1 MARQIAHRTPSP
13 AYRKFMD
20 LMQHGDDF
28 LKYELLREARAWYKK
43 ALSLDVKTIKKEKVR
58 EKIVECEKKLAFE
71 RRVIWILVAIAVLFI
86 GAFIVFGK

>member
-28 LKYELLREARAWYKK
+28 LRYDLLREARAWYRK
-43 ALSLDVKTIKKEKVR
+43 ALEMDVKTVKKERVKA
-58 EKIVECEKKLAFE
+58 KIDECEKKLAFE
-71 RRVIWILVAIAVLFI
+71 RRVIWMLVAIASLFI
-86 GAFIVFGK
+86 AAIVIFGK